1 MVLFNCVLFLWPGY
15 TRKHPFFGAVVGRVA
30 NRIAN
35 GRFTLDGK
43 EYQLFLNNGPNS
55 LHGGAKGFDKVKI
68 PVSCQH
74 TACGVVARRC
84 GVYTPEPCSIFWWLL
99 S

>member
-1 MVLFNCVLFLWPGY
+1 V
-15 TRKHPFFGAVVGRVA
+15 
-30 NRIAN
+30 
-35 GRFTLDGK
+35 DGK

-68 PVSCQH
+68 RLVGP
-74 TACGVVARRC
+74 GVLWRTGAVAREYDVCR
-84 GVYTPEPCSIFWWLL
+84 VFWSLL

>member
-15 TRKHPFFGAVVGRVA
+15 TGKHPFFGTVVGRVA

-35 GRFTLDGK
+35 GKFSVDGK
-43 EYQLFLNNGPNS
+43 EYQLFINNGPNS

-68 PVSCQH
+68 LVSCQH
-74 TACGVVARRC
+74 TTCGVVARAC
-84 GVYTPEPCSIFWWLL
+84 DVCTPEPCSIFWWLL